1 MVESKQRHHRPI
13 DLLVNFLVVV
23 VVDHRQEERLAGA
36 DDAGD
41 RSIATTS
48 HDRGFWNSPKMNK
61 PSEKMHDNNAG
72 QGIVH
77 LVTVN

>member
-23 VVDHRQEERLAGA
+23 VVDLRQEERLVGA

-41 RSIATTS
+41 RSMDRSRPLPTTG
-48 HDRGFWNSPKMNK
+48 GFGTAQK
-61 PSEKMHDNNAG
+61 
-72 QGIVH
+72 
-77 LVTVN
+77 